1 MGIYKYIFSYPR
13 KFRLDY
19 KHMSLVDKV
28 KELMIKEVEANPD
41 LTDKEY
47 EQLFVKHYLSL
58 IDTLTIPSTNSK
70 GKSRV

>member
-19 KHMSLVDKV
+19 QHMSLVDKV
-28 KELMIKEVEANPD
+28 KELMSKELEANPD
-41 LTDKEY
+41 LTNKEY
-47 EQLFVKHYLSL
+47 EELFVKHYLSL
-58 IDTLTIPSTNSK
+58 IDTMTISYTNSK